1 MGRRVGRARWIIV
14 IRPGLRFLGQVF
26 GKGASAPSDVLK
38 IHVVRPGGHLYYVDD
53 LVPGRAEGTGVTGEV
68 PGLWSGSGAVGLGV
82 SGRVELRDF
91 GEVLGGRDPGS
102 GRALRAQKG
111 DRSVSGYDLAFCAPK
126 SVSLLHLLAPR
137 EIAGEVGV
145 GHRAAVAE
153 AVGYLQRA
161 AVGVRRSRGG
171 QVTRLASTG
180 VVAGEFVHR
189 TSRALDP
196 HLHTHLVVANVAQ
209 GVDGRWSALDGRRVF
224 AHLHAVRGIYHARL
238 RLELS
243 SRLGV
248 AWDVPSSGLGDVRGV
263 DPMLRFL
270 FSQRSAAIAEY
281 TVRRPGPGGGPGRTR
296 GAFYATRP
304 DKDRSRTVESLMG
317 EWKGRAADFGFEL
330 GDLTRVVGLG
340 RTAGP
345 GAEIDPD
352 RVRLRLEGLASYR
365 RTLAHR
371 DVVAVI
377 AGASP
382 GGAPA
387 QLIESVATR
396 VVGAAGAPL
405 SSRVV
410 AGGSALGEGPLLPRP
425 GTFEPRWSV
434 AEVTREVARA
444 EELLVPAPALTAPGA
459 DGRVLGPGRW
469 ERGPDVSRTRQDA
482 VVTVPADRQLGR

>member
-1 MGRRVGRARWIIV
+1 
-14 IRPGLRFLGQVF
+14 
-26 GKGASAPSDVLK
+26 VLK
-38 IHVVRPGGHLYYVDD
+38 IHVVRPGGHLYYVED
-53 LVPGRAEGTGVTGEV
+53 LVPGRAEGTGVAGEA
-68 PGLWSGSGAVGLGV
+68 PGIWSGAGAVGLGV
-82 SGRVELRDF
+82 SGTVELRDF

-102 GRALRAQKG
+102 GRALRAQMG
-111 DRSVSGYDLAFCAPK
+111 DRGVSGYDLAFCAPK
-126 SVSLLHLLAPR
+126 SVSLLHLLAPG

-153 AVGYLQRA
+153 AVGYLQRM

-171 QVTRLASTG
+171 QVTRLAGTG

-196 HLHTHLVVANVAQ
+196 HLHTHLVVANVVQ
-209 GVDGRWSALDGRRVF
+209 GVDGRWSAVDGRRVF

-238 RLELS
+238 RMELHR
-243 SRLGV
+243 RLGV
-248 AWDVPSSGLGDVRGV
+248 AWEVPPSGMGDVRGV

-281 TVRRPGPGGGPGRTR
+281 TARRPALPALPGRPGRPGRSHRTR

-317 EWKGRAADFGFEL
+317 EWKDRAADFGFEL

-340 RTAGP
+340 RSAGP
-345 GAEIDPD
+345 GQEIDPA

-396 VVGAAGAPL
+396 VVGASGAPL
-405 SSRVV
+405 SGRAV
-410 AGGSALGEGPLLPRP
+410 AGGSTVGEGPVPRRP
-425 GTFEPRWSV
+425 GPFEPRWT
-434 AEVTREVARA
+434 VTEVARA
-444 EELLVPAPALTAPGA
+444 VARGEELLVSVPALTAPDE
-459 DGRVLGPGRW
+459 DGHLLGPGRR
-469 ERGPDVSRTRQDA
+469 ERGRDVPRTPRDE
-482 VVTVPADRQLGR
+482 VVRVPADRQLGR